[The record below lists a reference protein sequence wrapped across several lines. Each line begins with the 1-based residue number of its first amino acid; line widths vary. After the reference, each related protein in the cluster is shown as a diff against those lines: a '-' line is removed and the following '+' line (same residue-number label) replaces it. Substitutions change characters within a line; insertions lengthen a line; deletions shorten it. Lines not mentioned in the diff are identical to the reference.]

1 MDTLVWLCRAA
12 NRLLQTKPGSWFVC
26 LCDDLLSRVPVFLVG
41 RECWRLAGEPHALG
55 NEVAFRLLHDAV
67 AGQITVWAGGGF
79 RGAKLEG
86 ESQKDGGTCKL
97 HDIQSSII
105 NSCRTIQRLVLCGS
119 QI

>member
-1 MDTLVWLCRAA
+1 MYGYACLARRAA

-26 LCDDLLSRVPVFLVG
+26 LCDDLLSRVPVFP
-41 RECWRLAGEPHALG
+41 RWSNAEACWGASALG

-67 AGQITVWAGGGF
+67 AGQITRLG
-79 RGAKLEG
+79 RGVSRWLAVERRRHL
-86 ESQKDGGTCKL
+86 QAARY
-97 HDIQSSII
+97 HQSSII